1 VSTYLDPITV
11 LPTQFAISLQKRS
24 KSILF
29 FEKEKPIVQNGDA
42 KRKKKKMNKI
52 HETFRQDYK
61 NI

>member
-42 KRKKKKMNKI
+42 KRKKKKD
-52 HETFRQDYK
+52 E
-61 NI
+61 